1 MELALATIWRE
12 LLNVDRIGRHDN
24 FFMLG
29 GHSLLA
35 VRMINQIKSLMGFK
49 INLGSLFEAP
59 TIAELVPRLL
69 TAGNIQE
76 DAFDVLLPI
85 KPRGTRPPLF
95 CIHHGFGLSWCYIGL
110 ARHVHEDQPL
120 YGLQAR
126 GFFNSNSQP
135 AATVEDMALD
145 YIDQIRRIQPHG
157 PYHLLGYS
165 FGCMVAHTM
174 AAHLERQGEIVA
186 LLAAMDS
193 VPEFH
198 AQSSEEVQQKD
209 ESEYVKFFANRLMD
223 TMPETTKPMV
233 TRIRQT
239 VNHLFHI
246 GTNHSSLSCNSGML
260 LFRAMVQKD
269 PTQHPISPDEW
280 KPYVKGKIEVYDID
294 CEHNDMDQPEPLE
307 RIGSV
312 LAQKLEEIQAS
323 RQGV

>member
-1 MELALATIWRE
+1 
-12 LLNVDRIGRHDN
+12 IGRHDN

-29 GHSLLA
+29 GHSLMA
-35 VRMINQIKSLMGFK
+35 VRMIHQIKSLMGFH
-49 INLGSLFEAP
+49 INLGTLFEAP
-59 TIAELVPRLL
+59 TIAELVSRLL

-95 CIHHGFGLSWCYIGL
+95 CIHHGFGLSWSYIGL
-110 ARHVHEDQPL
+110 ARHLHADQPL

-126 GFFNSNSQP
+126 GFFNSSSQP

-174 AAHLERQGEIVA
+174 AAHLERQGESVA

-193 VPEFH
+193 VPDFHSLSLEEKQEDEF
-198 AQSSEEVQQKD
+198 
-209 ESEYVKFFANRLMD
+209 EYVRLFANRLMD
-223 TMPETTKPMV
+223 AMPETTKPLV
-233 TRIRQT
+233 ARIKQT
-239 VNHLFHI
+239 VQHLVRL
-246 GTNHSSLSCNSGML
+246 GNNHSPLGCNSGML
-260 LFRAMVQKD
+260 LFRAMVQQD
-269 PTQHPISPDEW
+269 PSRQPISPDEW
-280 KPYVKGKIEVYDID
+280 KPYVKGEIEVYDID
-294 CEHNDMDQPEPLE
+294 CDHIAMDQPGPLGE
-307 RIGSV
+307 IGSV

-323 RQGV
+323 RQEV